1 MFSKEHILY
10 IVIAVLVVILLL
22 REGCNQSSTNSLL
35 KEAIQ
40 YKTEATHYKGLNGA
54 EVAQNKALMLE
65 NQQQIKDLLY
75 KNDTLSELMKQYKKL
90 RNVTIMENTTQIIN
104 DSIAYDT
111 IKIPCDFEPFQI
123 RRDSSHYMFAG
134 TVAPDFFRIDSLK
147 IHDEQSIVFGKRKM
161 GFLKRP
167 EYTAEVIHSNPLIRT
182 NNIGSYAIKE
192 KRKKLVIS
200 VGVSYGLNLNTGTT
214 QPVIGIN
221 AGFPLLSF

>member
-1 MFSKEHILY
+1 VFSKERILY
-10 IVIAVLVVILLL
+10 IAIAVLVVILLL

-35 KEAIQ
+35 KEAMQ

-75 KNDTLSELMKQYKKL
+75 KNDTLSELMKKYKDLK
-90 RNVTIMENTTQIIN
+90 NVTIINNKTEIRN
-104 DSIAYDT
+104 DSIVYDT
-111 IKIPCDFEPFQI
+111 TRIPCDFKPFQV
-123 RRDSSHYMFAG
+123 RRDSIHYMFAG
-134 TVAPDFFRIDSLK
+134 TIAPDYFVIDSLK

-182 NNIGSYAIKE
+182 NNIGTYSIKE
-192 KRKKLVIS
+192 KRKKLIIS